1 MNRHLIFL
9 MKQIFAHRLCFLIF
23 ILFYFPTIL
32 IAQKRL
38 SKSDITTYTRLKT
51 HVSHLTTDSS
61 TGRRT
66 GTEEEKQAAFYIQ
79 EQFKTYGLLPH
90 GDNGTYLQQFTIRE
104 GNELHAS
111 SFLMLDGTTFTP
123 GSDFIVFPWSSIGS
137 VTSLASPVL
146 QEKESP
152 WFWDLKELLEQH
164 TGSPSTDLE
173 NLIYNR
179 ALEVQQKG
187 ASALLLYNSSGLHA
201 GIRLLANDTRTPLSI
216 PVLFL
221 LEKPT
226 LLLNQDLLHTWD
238 LALRIQRV
246 ERTRTGTNVI
256 GFMDFGAP
264 STILITAHYDQ
275 LVEDELQIP
284 SGILNRLH
292 NNGSGTAALIEMAR
306 LLQKGPATNN
316 YLFIAF
322 SGEEQGFLGSRHF
335 LDHPVL
341 AREQINCML
350 NVDGVGC
357 LNDSTKQVCL
367 SGFQSS
373 PSWQQLF
380 PKAKKPI
387 FRLVPD
393 SSAADA
399 YLQSPFHQQKIP
411 ALFLHTG
418 YQKDYQSR
426 MNSASKINLT
436 GTVSLL
442 NYLQRIIKNVG
453 QQGKLEFQMNPLFSE
468 TPQPF
473 FSVTMGIQP
482 DYDYKGVGI
491 HIKNVFPYQS
501 AEAAGIQSGDVLLK
515 LGSVPVSTIQTYR
528 DALSEYKPGDLVQVL
543 IRRNQQEQSLFV
555 RF

>member
-9 MKQIFAHRLCFLIF
+9 MKPNFSYRLCFLVF
-23 ILFYFPTIL
+23 ALFSFPMFL

-38 SKSDITTYTRLKT
+38 SKSDITTYTRLKM
-51 HVSHLTTDSS
+51 HVSHLTTEPS

-79 EQFKTYGLLPH
+79 EQFKAYGLLPY
-90 GDNGTYLQQFTIRE
+90 GDSGTYLQQFTIRE

-111 SFLMLDGTTFTP
+111 SFLMLDGTIFTP

-146 QEKESP
+146 QEKETP

-164 TGSPSTDLE
+164 TENPSADLE
-173 NLIYNR
+173 DLIYNR

-201 GIRLLANDTRTPLSI
+201 GIRLRANHTRTPLSI

-226 LLLNQDLLHTWD
+226 LLLSQDLLHTWD
-238 LALRIQRV
+238 LSLRIQRV
-246 ERTRTGTNVI
+246 KRTNTGTNVI
-256 GFMDFGAP
+256 GFMDFGAS

-275 LVEDELQIP
+275 LVQDELLLP
-284 SGILNRLH
+284 SGILSHTHSNA
-292 NNGSGTAALIEMAR
+292 SGTAALIEMAR
-306 LLQKGPATNN
+306 LLQKGPATSN

-322 SGEEQGFLGSRHF
+322 SGEEQGLLGSRHF
-335 LDHPVL
+335 LNHPVP
-341 AREQINCML
+341 ARDQINCML
-350 NVDGVGC
+350 NVDGFGC
-357 LNDSTKQVCL
+357 LNDSTKQVYF

-373 PSWQQLF
+373 PSWQHVF
-380 PKAKKPI
+380 PKTKKTI
-387 FRLVPD
+387 FHLVPD
-393 SSAADA
+393 SSVAGVC
-399 YLQSPFHQQKIP
+399 LQSPFFQQKIP

-418 YQKDYQSR
+418 YQNDYQSR
-426 MNSASKINLT
+426 LNGATNINLT

-442 NYLQRIIKNVG
+442 NYLQRIIKNVS
-453 QQGKLEFQMNPLFSE
+453 QEGKLQFQMIPLFSE
-468 TPQPF
+468 LPQPL

-482 DYDYKGVGI
+482 DHDYKGVGI
-491 HIKNVFPYQS
+491 QIKNVYPNQS
-501 AEAAGIQSGDVLLK
+501 AEVAGIQSGDVLLK
-515 LGSVPVSTIQTYR
+515 LGSLPVSTMQTYR

-543 IRRNQQEQSLFV
+543 IRRNQREQSLFV